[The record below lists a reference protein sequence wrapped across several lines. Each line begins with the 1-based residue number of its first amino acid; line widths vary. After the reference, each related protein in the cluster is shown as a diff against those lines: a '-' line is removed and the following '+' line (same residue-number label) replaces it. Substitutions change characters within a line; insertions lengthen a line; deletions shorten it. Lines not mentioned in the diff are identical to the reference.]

1 MELRIIHDPH
11 GYYTMYIDGK
21 FYGNY
26 DTVSE
31 AVADYES
38 LINAEVSNDI

>member
-1 MELRIIHDPH
+1 MNEIPESAVIFRSPL
-11 GYYTMYIDGK
+11 GYYTVTVNGR

-31 AVADYES
+31 AVKDLQS
-38 LINAEVSNDI
+38 AE

>member
-1 MELRIIHDPH
+1 MNELPESVMIHRSPL
-11 GYYTMYIDGK
+11 GYYTVTVNGR

-31 AVADYES
+31 AVKDLKS
-38 LINAEVSNDI
+38 AEL